1 MLKKINRIATPHITD
16 PGKISTPLFNLKIGA
31 NNSSISRFAF
41 VISKKIDKRAT
52 VRNSLKR
59 KFSSCVEE
67 IFDRI
72 ETGNDYIF
80 YPSPQAILA
89 PREKILDEI
98 KKVLIKND

>member
-1 MLKKINRIATPHITD
+1 MLKKINRLPL
-16 PGKISTPLFNLKIGA
+16 PKLNNSKNYSTSLFNLKIA
-31 NNSSISRFAF
+31 SNNLGTKRFAF
-41 VISKKIDKRAT
+41 VVSKKVDKRAV

-72 ETGNDYIF
+72 ENGFDVVF
-80 YPSPQAILA
+80 YPSSGSVNA

-98 KKVLIKND
+98 KKILINND